1 MMNAKCCRRER
12 GEVHKNRLSKNVR
25 AAGHVES
32 YMREL
37 GSIPGWL

>member
-1 MMNAKCCRRER
+1 MQNVVEGR
-12 GEVHKNRLSKNVR
+12 GEVHKNTLSKNVR

-37 GSIPGWL
+37 GSIPGWF